1 MRLKEIKICNFSR
14 QATVDC
20 DLFDFLFRLEI
31 VIFSEGFFYAS
42 DRFDWSEICTDFFF
56 FSVISLEPDAVSY
69 SFLFLMVVILC
80 FIIWFFRRLFTRL
93 MFLVSNNISIV

>member
-1 MRLKEIKICNFSR
+1 MHQIGLTGLKFAPI
-14 QATVDC
+14 
-20 DLFDFLFRLEI
+20 
-31 VIFSEGFFYAS
+31 
-42 DRFDWSEICTDFFF
+42 FF